1 MKLKFSQWYEANFV
15 ELMRKLKAKGIG
27 AETIQALY
35 PALEISALKHFD
47 GKGLTKLQKLKWV
60 YALLGKKSETYKISN
75 KSVEYDVILWPS
87 QPKHYTLQLPVYHQL
102 KKLNIKVAFVSNTSS
117 LQEDFKRDKVEFIE
131 IITRKV
137 FKNRINLFFQNL
149 KITKQAADYP
159 KFDTGKHQISFES
172 IVNDTLT
179 YREPCDKSAAI
190 YDLILEQHKPQMI
203 FLGYCF
209 STVAL
214 IIDKKCRKDSIITGT
229 LQMGRLNYYFF
240 KYSSLDVYYGYGQ
253 DVSKNIAQTSSGV
266 DCVKVG
272 SLKMEVTM
280 QSPGKNEVQALVDKI
295 HQTHKFLGLI
305 AFSGPGLAVSFKGHE
320 ENLNI
325 VKEAIAAHPEVY
337 FVIKFHGKDRLH
349 YYSEIKQLANVYI
362 IDQNHPIFKFDIMHL
377 IKLCDF
383 LVSGASTTLME
394 ASYWYKPA
402 VSVDVLGELKTIE
415 LATEDFIY
423 KCNSLPIL
431 NQSID
436 SILEKDATNQHKMEL
451 MKEYSDRSFT
461 KSEQQ
466 PSELVALDVQKR
478 IA

>member
-1 MKLKFSQWYEANFV
+1 VKLKFNQWYDDNFDK
-15 ELMRKLKAKGIG
+15 LIGKLKSKGIDTT
-27 AETIQALY
+27 TIEALY

-47 GKGLTKLQKLKWV
+47 AKGLTKIQKLKWT
-60 YALLGKKSETYKISN
+60 YALLGKKSETYQLKN
-75 KSVEYDVILWPS
+75 NTGFDVLLWPS

-102 KKLNIKVAFVSNTSS
+102 KKLNIKVAFVSNTAS
-117 LQEDFKRDKVEFIE
+117 LQEDFKRDKVDFIDV
-131 IITRKV
+131 ITRKV
-137 FKNRINLFFQNL
+137 FKNRISLFFQNL

-159 KFDTGKHQISFES
+159 TFDTGKHQISFES

-214 IIDKKCRKDSIITGT
+214 IVDKKCRKDSIITGT

-253 DVSKNIAQTSSGV
+253 DVSKNIQLTSTGV

-280 QSPGKNEVQALVDKI
+280 QSAGKKEVQALVDKI
-295 HQTHKFLGLI
+295 HQTHKSLGLI

-325 VKEAIAAHPEVY
+325 VKDAIAAHPEVF

-349 YYSEIKQLANVYI
+349 YYSK
-362 IDQNHPIFKFDIMHL
+362 
-377 IKLCDF
+377 
-383 LVSGASTTLME
+383 
-394 ASYWYKPA
+394 
-402 VSVDVLGELKTIE
+402 
-415 LATEDFIY
+415 
-423 KCNSLPIL
+423 
-431 NQSID
+431 
-436 SILEKDATNQHKMEL
+436 
-451 MKEYSDRSFT
+451 
-461 KSEQQ
+461 
-466 PSELVALDVQKR
+466 
-478 IA
+478 